1 MNWRKDL
8 NAVILEDEPLD
19 RHTTLKAGPKADFWI
34 EPKDREA
41 LSELIKKARQHKKD
55 YLVIG
60 RGSKLLIVKKRLGL
74 AIHLGSDA
82 FTRVRVE
89 GEDLIAG
96 SGASAAKVIRA
107 ALNSGL
113 GGLEFLNGIPA
124 TVGGAVR
131 LNAGVGYPERIEIG
145 AFVRGLEV
153 MDQSGRI
160 KVLDKKDLEFGYRYS
175 NLAPYII
182 LSARFSLF
190 KKRKP
195 NIRIKME
202 KYRDY
207 RLKTQELEYPSAG
220 CIFKNPEGDSSGR
233 LIDACG
239 LKGRRIGNAL
249 ISRRHANFIINLGQA
264 LPADILSLMKL
275 AQRQVRKKFKI
286 KLEPEIQVI

>member
-8 NAVILEDEPLD
+8 NAVILQDEPLD
-19 RHTTLKAGPKADFWI
+19 RHTTLKVGPKADFWI
-34 EPKDREA
+34 EPRDREA
-41 LSELIKKARQHKKD
+41 LKELIKRARQHKKD

-60 RGSKLLIVKKRLGL
+60 FGSKLLIAKKRLGL

-82 FTRVRVE
+82 FTQVRIE

-96 SGASAAKVIRA
+96 SGASAAKLIRA

-145 AFVRGLEV
+145 AFVRSLEV
-153 MDQSGRI
+153 MDKSGRI
-160 KVLDKKDLEFGYRYS
+160 KVLDKKALEFGYRYS
-175 NLAPYII
+175 SLDPYII

-190 KKRKP
+190 KKRKQ
-195 NIRIKME
+195 NIRVKME
-202 KYRDY
+202 KYWNY
-207 RLKTQELEYPSAG
+207 RLKTQELGYPSAG
-220 CIFKNPEGDSSGR
+220 CVFKNPEGDSSGR

-249 ISRRHANFIINLGQA
+249 ISRRHANFIVNLGQA
-264 LPADILSLMKL
+264 LPADVLSLMKL
-275 AQRQVRKKFKI
+275 AQRQVNKKFKI